1 MGVVLRRCLAIALAM
16 SGSVWSAAL
25 AADMPPWFAT
35 STDAQGLP
43 AVDGFNAKV
52 SSFGGSLDGQ
62 ATFGGEGSISVP
74 LGYRFGFQ
82 LDGLVSGIDS
92 RHHGDVTVAATGAHM
107 FWRDPAVGLL
117 GAYGRY
123 FHADAFSGVNLYIA
137 AAQGALYNGRFTL
150 EGIAGVESGNV
161 ALDGFGSR
169 TLDAHFV
176 DVVKLSY
183 YPTDNLKLTVG
194 HSYSLGTH
202 SFLIRAE
209 HGFSIG
215 GGTMAA
221 LYARGSVSG
230 DGDASVLAGLRFY
243 FGQRDKTLI
252 RRHREDDPPNY
263 IKTIPIGTPINLLF
277 VGAGLIFIP
286 TVFNP

>member
-194 HSYSLGTH
+194 HSYSAGHALFPNPRRTWLQHRWWHDGGPLCTRQR
-202 SFLIRAE
+202 FRGRRRQRTCRAAVL
-209 HGFSIG
+209 FRS
-215 GGTMAA
+215 
-221 LYARGSVSG
+221 ARQDV
-230 DGDASVLAGLRFY
+230 DPASSRG
-243 FGQRDKTLI
+243 
-252 RRHREDDPPNY
+252 
-263 IKTIPIGTPINLLF
+263 
-277 VGAGLIFIP
+277 
-286 TVFNP
+286 